1 MEIKEIEIPV
11 PWGFV
16 RGQIFGE
23 TKNRTPI
30 LCLHGF
36 LDNSNSFK
44 PIAPYL
50 CESNEYY
57 IIALDLPG
65 HGRSSSI
72 PLGAIYTPKLFLTSL
87 RRCVLFLHISSFIFL
102 SHSYGVGQSL
112 LVNSLHIFLFMAL
125 LYFEF
130 INSMRQ
136 HLKTKSWLLLVWII
150 CLLIKIT

>member
-16 RGQIFGE
+16 RGQIFG
-23 TKNRTPI
+23 TSTAKNSIPI

-44 PIAPYL
+44 PIATYL

-57 IIALDLPG
+57 MIALDLPG
-65 HGRSSSI
+65 HGRSSPI
-72 PLGAIYTPKLFLTSL
+72 PLGAIYTPKLFLTAL
-87 RRCVLFLHISSFIFL
+87 RRCVLFLKISSFIFL

-112 LVNSLHIFLFMAL
+112 LV
-125 LYFEF
+125 
-130 INSMRQ
+130 
-136 HLKTKSWLLLVWII
+136 
-150 CLLIKIT
+150 